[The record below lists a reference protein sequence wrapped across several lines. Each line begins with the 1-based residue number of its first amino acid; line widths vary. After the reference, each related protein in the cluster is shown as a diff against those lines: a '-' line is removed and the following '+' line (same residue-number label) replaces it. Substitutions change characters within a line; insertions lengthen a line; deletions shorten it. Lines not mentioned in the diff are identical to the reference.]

1 MSDPMTNLEKNLP
14 AESSSA
20 SLPDVARPSL
30 FGPVSALDDA
40 PENPPIERWQRLGAL
55 IIICGLGGFLLWAST
70 FQLSGG
76 AYATGMVRLSDE
88 KQSVAHMEGGVIRR
102 LNVAEGD
109 KVTAGQ
115 ELVMLDDYNS
125 ETDLAILEKRRFE
138 MMARKARLEAVRDGL
153 EQIIFPVELVNAK
166 GNELVDEVVSAQERQ
181 FKADRTEIDGQKNIL
196 QQQNAQYQSIIQSL
210 EIQLESGRRQIELIA
225 EEVAGVE
232 KLLAR
237 GLERKPRLL
246 ALKRQQAALESQNA
260 EYAGQ
265 VSSYREKISET
276 ELKIVS
282 LDSGKRAEAVA
293 ELAELQ
299 ANLTQTD
306 EQWRN
311 ARLRSKELTLR
322 ANFDGT
328 VINLN
333 YRNVG
338 AVVTPGQPIM
348 EIVPSSKIFV
358 VDAKLMPTD
367 IDVVHEGL
375 PASIRLSGLK
385 QRTHVN
391 INGHV
396 TRVSPDAKLDERSGT
411 SYFEVRASFDPADR
425 EFKKL
430 QERGELYA
438 GMPADVIA
446 ISHKRTML
454 QYLMQPLSDNFAR
467 SFHEE

>member
-1 MSDPMTNLEKNLP
+1 MWLK
-14 AESSSA
+14 
-20 SLPDVARPSL
+20 
-30 FGPVSALDDA
+30 
-40 PENPPIERWQRLGAL
+40 
-55 IIICGLGGFLLWAST
+55 
-70 FQLSGG
+70 
-76 AYATGMVRLSDE
+76 AT
-88 KQSVAHMEGGVIRR
+88 
-102 LNVAEGD
+102 

-115 ELVMLDDYNS
+115 ELVVLDDYNS

-153 EQIIFPVELVNAK
+153 DEIIFPLELVNAK

-181 FKADRTEIDGQKNIL
+181 FKADRTEIDGQKSIL
-196 QQQNAQYQSIIQSL
+196 QQQNAQYQSIIHSL
-210 EIQLESGRRQIELIA
+210 EIQLESGQRQIELIE

-260 EYAGQ
+260 DYAGQ

-276 ELKIVS
+276 ELKVIS

-338 AVVTPGQPIM
+338 AVVTPGSADYGDCALQQN
-348 EIVPSSKIFV
+348 FCGRCQA
-358 VDAKLMPTD
+358 DA
-367 IDVVHEGL
+367 H
-375 PASIRLSGLK
+375 R
-385 QRTHVN
+385 
-391 INGHV
+391 
-396 TRVSPDAKLDERSGT
+396 
-411 SYFEVRASFDPADR
+411 Y
-425 EFKKL
+425 
-430 QERGELYA
+430 
-438 GMPADVIA
+438 
-446 ISHKRTML
+446 
-454 QYLMQPLSDNFAR
+454 
-467 SFHEE
+467 